1 MCQTVTAIKSEAQIE
16 STNDSQRKHQ
26 CDDVCKITSYLS
38 IRTSSELDGG
48 RIGAVVTSAVAA
60 VAVVVLVGGRQLTQL
75 RVGEILQCQVVD
87 GQARVGAGLAGAGQA
102 GLGVVMVRY

>member
-1 MCQTVTAIKSEAQIE
+1 MCQIVTANKSEAQIE

-60 VAVVVLVGGRQLTQL
+60 VVVVLVGGRQLAQL

>member
-1 MCQTVTAIKSEAQIE
+1 MT
-16 STNDSQRKHQ
+16 
-26 CDDVCKITSYLS
+26 
-38 IRTSSELDGG
+38 GF
-48 RIGAVVTSAVAA
+48 IGAVVTSAVAA
-60 VAVVVLVGGRQLTQL
+60 VVVVLVGCRQLAQL